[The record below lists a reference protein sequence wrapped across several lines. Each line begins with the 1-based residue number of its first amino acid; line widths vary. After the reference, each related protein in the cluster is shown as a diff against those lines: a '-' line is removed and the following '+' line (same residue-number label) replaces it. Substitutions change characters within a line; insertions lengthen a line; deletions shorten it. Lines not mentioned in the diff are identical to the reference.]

1 MPAPSHRSIFP
12 SAQELQGLRA
22 TSLLPGGMETRR
34 QSFNSLSWRRSSQPV
49 GSVSRAL
56 FVSGG
61 SAAKETGPRAR
72 IRTAKASRQRVMGEA
87 PWREGRV
94 RLDGQTEPESNG
106 RGGPRQAEFFAIA
119 GWF

>member
-1 MPAPSHRSIFP
+1 
-12 SAQELQGLRA
+12 
-22 TSLLPGGMETRR
+22 
-34 QSFNSLSWRRSSQPV
+34 PV

-87 PWREGRV
+87 PWREGRG

-106 RGGPRQAEFFAIA
+106 RGGPRQAELVAISGGVRGQGQA
-119 GWF
+119 YKRRDCTNTLKRGRPTVILGAS